1 VQLFCPKK
9 KSNRTTLANPK
20 NIRSSHIKIQTKKS
34 KPTMG
39 KFSKDKRVSKFL
51 AYSRGVRII
60 LKLKLGRLLPQSQRG
75 WIPGQIRI

>member
-1 VQLFCPKK
+1 
-9 KSNRTTLANPK
+9 
-20 NIRSSHIKIQTKKS
+20 
-34 KPTMG
+34 MG